1 MDTSQVDAYLHRIG
15 AVRSEHPTVGA
26 LRELQLRHLRTVP
39 FENLSIHL
47 GEDIVLEERALHDK
61 IVGSRRGGF
70 CYEVNGLFAALLT
83 ALGFEVQLL
92 QARVFA
98 SGDLGIPYDHL
109 ALGVTTADSTGSWL
123 VDVGFGAHSHYPLD
137 LTARGDQTDPGGT
150 FRLAE
155 AQYGDLDVFKD
166 GEPEF
171 RLDPRPRVLADFT
184 AACWWHRTS
193 PRSSFTRSLVCSRLT
208 SEGRV
213 TLSGRKLVTT
223 VSGNR
228 HERELATDAEVL
240 AAYRDHFGI
249 TLDHCPEPAPLPSPP
264 PAGTGGGGAAGGRC
278 G

>member
-1 MDTSQVDAYLHRIG
+1 MDTTQVDSYLHRIG
-15 AVRSEHPTVGA
+15 AGRTERPTVEA

-39 FENLSIHL
+39 FENLSVHL
-47 GEDIVLEERALHDK
+47 GEDIALEERALHDK
-61 IVGSRRGGF
+61 IVRARRGGF

-83 ALGFEVQLL
+83 ALGFEVKLL
-92 QARVFA
+92 QARVFG
-98 SGDLGIPYDHL
+98 SEDLGIPYDHL
-109 ALGVTTADSTGSWL
+109 ALRVTTADSTGPWL

-137 LTARGDQTDPGGT
+137 LTARGDQADPGGT
-150 FRLAE
+150 FRIAE
-155 AQYGDLDVFKD
+155 APHGDLDVFKD
-166 GEPEF
+166 GEAEF
-171 RLDPRPRVLADFT
+171 RLDPRPRVLADF
-184 AACWWHRTS
+184 AAGCWWHRTS
-193 PRSSFTRSLVCSRLT
+193 PRSNFTRSLVCSRLT

-249 TLDHCPEPAPLPSPP
+249 TLDHCPEPALFPSHPP
-264 PAGTGGGGAAGGRC
+264 EGTGGGGMPGGEC